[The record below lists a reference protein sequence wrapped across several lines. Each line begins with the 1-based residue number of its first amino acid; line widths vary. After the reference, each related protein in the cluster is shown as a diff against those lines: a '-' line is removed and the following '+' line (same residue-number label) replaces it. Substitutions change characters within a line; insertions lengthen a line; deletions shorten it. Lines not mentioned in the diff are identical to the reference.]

1 MWKEEAEERQSDEMW
16 ERMDQPLL
24 ALKME
29 GGHEP
34 TNVGSF

>member
-1 MWKEEAEERQSDEMW
+1 MEEEAEGCQSDEMW
-16 ERMDQPLL
+16 ERLNQPLL

-34 TNVGSF
+34 SIVGGF